1 MEEAD
6 FGSPDAE
13 MWKLCPEPVLSIEDS
28 TEGKGSGSF
37 GPSGSGGGGVKAF
50 CSGDAV
56 YCCCW
61 KCPGGLNPGGKDD
74 LLPFP
79 AFAAFGAGWKLGD

>member
-1 MEEAD
+1 MDEVEV
-6 FGSPDAE
+6 GSPDAE
-13 MWKLCPEPVLSIEDS
+13 MWKFWPEPVLSIEDS
-28 TEGKGSGSF
+28 TDGKGSGSF
-37 GPSGSGGGGVKAF
+37 GPSGSGGGGVNAF

-56 YCCCW
+56 YCCW

-79 AFAAFGAGWKLGD
+79 TLVAVVAV